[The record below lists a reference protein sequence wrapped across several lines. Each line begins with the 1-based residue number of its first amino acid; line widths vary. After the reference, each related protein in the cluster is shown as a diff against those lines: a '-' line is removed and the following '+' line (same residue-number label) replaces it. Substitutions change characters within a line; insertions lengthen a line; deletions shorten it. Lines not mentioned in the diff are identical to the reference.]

1 MRERLDVLYNGENSA
16 LYKQK
21 KAHQKK
27 MSEKTRRTKV
37 KLERLKMMKEKLN
50 ETDEENKF

>member
-1 MRERLDVLYNGENSA
+1 MRERLDDLYNGENSA
-16 LYKQK
+16 LNQQK

-37 KLERLKMMKEKLN
+37 KLERLKMMKEILN
-50 ETDEENKF
+50 ENDKET